1 MINISRSPSL
11 SLTQIVLPGTIFSL
25 GRPGGRVQLFI
36 YFVYQNRFGA
46 KTNPWPTGWQMSV
59 LGIRLLLFLK
69 TLIWLAN
76 FIQTHCKQPTPT
88 GTNVEGWEATPSS
101 YHQHLTCILDV
112 LGQLLDLGGMP
123 GPTLWHRCHPAVF
136 QCCFYWML
144 TSAINGRWMPRAAT
158 IASPLYTTL
167 PPPPPTRKYIVTFTR
182 RRLEWFQS
190 SLNYLH

>member
-69 TLIWLAN
+69 TLMWLAN
-76 FIQTHCKQPTPT
+76 FIQTHCKQPTPQGQIRGLRSNSIFLPPT
-88 GTNVEGWEATPSS
+88 SDMHTWYPESTTWFGW
-101 YHQHLTCILDV
+101 
-112 LGQLLDLGGMP
+112 MP